1 MQVQTAFS
9 PKTSIL
15 FIKLIPFL
23 LGSLEGRNTESNLEG
38 SANSKQCRIL
48 PNVIQITNSQY
59 MISQKPH
66 VLENVKCHLCK
77 GLKTSIIPI
86 HLVVSNNGGS
96 DNANSIEV
104 KTSPPHAEENQE
116 ECCGT
121 VEVQIGRASCAELV
135 TEKSPQVA
143 EAAKVHHGTAISE
156 TCEESQTVFNNA
168 SSQTDEKLW

>member
-1 MQVQTAFS
+1 MR
-9 PKTSIL
+9 
-15 FIKLIPFL
+15 LIPFL

-48 PNVIQITNSQY
+48 PNVIQITIY
-59 MISQKPH
+59 DISKPH
-66 VLENVKCHLCK
+66 VLENAKCHLCK

-143 EAAKVHHGTAISE
+143 AKVHGAISE

>member
-1 MQVQTAFS
+1 M
-9 PKTSIL
+9 L
-15 FIKLIPFL
+15 YKL
-23 LGSLEGRNTESNLEG
+23 
-38 SANSKQCRIL
+38 
-48 PNVIQITNSQY
+48 QY

-86 HLVVSNNGGS
+86 HLVVSNNDSGS

-104 KTSPPHAEENQE
+104 KTSPHEAEEDQE
-116 ECCGT
+116 DCCGTT

-135 TEKSPQVA
+135 TEKSGVLAGQ
-143 EAAKVHHGTAISE
+143 AAKVHGTAISEE

>member
-1 MQVQTAFS
+1 M
-9 PKTSIL
+9 L
-15 FIKLIPFL
+15 CKL
-23 LGSLEGRNTESNLEG
+23 
-38 SANSKQCRIL
+38 
-48 PNVIQITNSQY
+48 QY

-86 HLVVSNNGGS
+86 HLVVSNNDSGS

-104 KTSPPHAEENQE
+104 KTSPHEAEEDQE
-116 ECCGT
+116 ECCGTT

-135 TEKSPQVA
+135 TEKSQGVA
-143 EAAKVHHGTAISE
+143 GRAAKVHGAISE

-168 SSQTDEKLW
+168 SSQTEEKLW

>member
-1 MQVQTAFS
+1 M
-9 PKTSIL
+9 L
-15 FIKLIPFL
+15 YKL
-23 LGSLEGRNTESNLEG
+23 
-38 SANSKQCRIL
+38 
-48 PNVIQITNSQY
+48 QY

-66 VLENVKCHLCK
+66 VLENAKCHLCK

-86 HLVVSNNGGS
+86 HLVVSNTSGS

-104 KTSPPHAEENQE
+104 KTSPHEAEEDQE
-116 ECCGT
+116 DCCGTT

-143 EAAKVHHGTAISE
+143 GQAAKVHGTAISE

>member
-1 MQVQTAFS
+1 
-9 PKTSIL
+9 
-15 FIKLIPFL
+15 
-23 LGSLEGRNTESNLEG
+23 
-38 SANSKQCRIL
+38 
-48 PNVIQITNSQY
+48 

-86 HLVVSNNGGS
+86 HLVVSNTSGS

-104 KTSPPHAEENQE
+104 KTSPHEAEEDQE
-116 ECCGT
+116 ECCGTT

-135 TEKSPQVA
+135 TEKSQEVLA
-143 EAAKVHHGTAISE
+143 GREAKVHGTAILEE
-156 TCEESQTVFNNA
+156 TCEESKTVFNNA

>member
-1 MQVQTAFS
+1 M
-9 PKTSIL
+9 L
-15 FIKLIPFL
+15 YKL
-23 LGSLEGRNTESNLEG
+23 
-38 SANSKQCRIL
+38 
-48 PNVIQITNSQY
+48 QY

-86 HLVVSNNGGS
+86 HLVVSNNTSDS

-135 TEKSPQVA
+135 TEKSQV
-143 EAAKVHHGTAISE
+143 AAKVHGAISE

>member
-1 MQVQTAFS
+1 MQVHTAFS

-15 FIKLIPFL
+15 CIKLIPFL

-48 PNVIQITNSQY
+48 PNVIKITIY
-59 MISQKPH
+59 DILKPH

-86 HLVVSNNGGS
+86 HLVVSNNS

-104 KTSPPHAEENQE
+104 KTSPHEAEEDQE
-116 ECCGT
+116 DCCGTT

-135 TEKSPQVA
+135 TEKSQV
-143 EAAKVHHGTAISE
+143 AAKVHGAISE

>member
-1 MQVQTAFS
+1 MLY
-9 PKTSIL
+9 IL
-15 FIKLIPFL
+15 
-23 LGSLEGRNTESNLEG
+23 
-38 SANSKQCRIL
+38 
-48 PNVIQITNSQY
+48 QY

-86 HLVVSNNGGS
+86 HLVVSNNSGS

-104 KTSPPHAEENQE
+104 KTSPHAEDQE

-135 TEKSPQVA
+135 TEKSQV
-143 EAAKVHHGTAISE
+143 AAKVHGAISE